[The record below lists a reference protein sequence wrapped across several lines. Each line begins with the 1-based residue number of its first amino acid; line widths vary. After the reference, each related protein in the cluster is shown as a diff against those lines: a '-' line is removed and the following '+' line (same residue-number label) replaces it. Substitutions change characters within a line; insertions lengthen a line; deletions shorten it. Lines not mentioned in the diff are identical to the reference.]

1 MLEVENVSKHFGGV
15 TALDGVSFRVNAGEI
30 FAIIGPNGAGKT
42 TLFNV
47 VSGLYHPTGGKVR
60 VDGVDLLAHD
70 RSDMT
75 RLGLG
80 RTFQSPQVFP
90 ACSALETVL
99 IGGHIYAD
107 RRLLGALFRL
117 SSFRD
122 TEEKQR
128 AEAMALLSKV
138 GLAEDAD
145 RITDGLPYGALK
157 RLDLARALAARP
169 KLLLLDEPAAGLN
182 STETAELKKTI
193 SSIAADGTTI
203 VLVEHDM
210 KLVMGVSERI
220 LVLNYGKKLIEGTP
234 AEVRTNPAVIAA
246 YLGADAEEVA

>member
-47 VSGLYHPTGGKVR
+47 VSGLYHPSGGKVR
-60 VDGVDLLAHD
+60 VDGVDLLAYD
-70 RSDMT
+70 RSCMT

-90 ACSALETVL
+90 SCTVMETVL

-107 RRLLGALFRL
+107 RRLLGALFRFG
-117 SSFRD
+117 SFRD
-122 TEEKQR
+122 SEEKQR

-138 GLAEDAD
+138 GLAGDAD

-182 STETAELKKTI
+182 SSETADLKQTI
-193 SSIAADGTTI
+193 ASIAADGTTI

-246 YLGADAEEVA
+246 YLGADTEEVA